1 MQLDLA
7 SLKSNALLVRQRK
20 NFKKKKRLIFPF
32 LAGFVMKGFLGGW
45 TLVMKSIGL
54 VSSIKVDR

>member
-1 MQLDLA
+1 MT
-7 SLKSNALLVRQRK
+7 
-20 NFKKKKRLIFPF
+20 

-54 VSSIKVDR
+54 VRYVEKRRNGSHVFTT

>member
-20 NFKKKKRLIFPF
+20 NFKKKRLIFPF

-45 TLVMKSIGL
+45 TLVMKSVGL